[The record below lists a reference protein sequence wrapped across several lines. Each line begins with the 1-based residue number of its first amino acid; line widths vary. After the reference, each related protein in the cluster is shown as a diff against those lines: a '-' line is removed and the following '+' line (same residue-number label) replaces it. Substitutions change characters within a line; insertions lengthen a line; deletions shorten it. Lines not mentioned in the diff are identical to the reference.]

1 MASVAAQSNMLKDY
15 AKGTHYHSCSSSFF
29 YWTEGDYPLLII
41 LIKKKLNK
49 QKENKRNKQKEKK
62 EEG

>member
-1 MASVAAQSNMLKDY
+1 MF
-15 AKGTHYHSCSSSFF
+15 GTFF
-29 YWTEGDYPLLII
+29 YRTGGDYPLLII

-49 QKENKRNKQKEKK
+49 QKENKRNEQKEKK

>member
-1 MASVAAQSNMLKDY
+1 MF
-15 AKGTHYHSCSSSFF
+15 GTFF
-29 YWTEGDYPLLII
+29 YGTRGDYSLLII

>member
-1 MASVAAQSNMLKDY
+1 MF
-15 AKGTHYHSCSSSFF
+15 GTFF
-29 YWTEGDYPLLII
+29 YGTRGDYPLLII